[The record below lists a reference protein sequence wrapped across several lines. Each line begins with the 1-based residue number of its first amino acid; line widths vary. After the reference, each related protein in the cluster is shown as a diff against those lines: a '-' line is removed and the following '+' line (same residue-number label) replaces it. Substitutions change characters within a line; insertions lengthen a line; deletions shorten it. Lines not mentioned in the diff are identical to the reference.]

1 MSKKSFVLP
10 TLLSMGGGGD
20 GNVIGGG
27 TGQSGS
33 DAVPM
38 SFNSWLNSTFAGDLI
53 NDGTIDQNDYD
64 AWWGALMDAHPDIF
78 TAELYEELNGWEW
91 EE

>member
-27 TGQSGS
+27 TGQGGS
-33 DAVPM
+33 DAIPM
-38 SFNSWLNSTFAGDLI
+38 TFEEWKKTAFAHDFNENGIDFMDYVWWWLDQGFDTGDLW
-53 NDGTIDQNDYD
+53 NEYNPGTPWD
-64 AWWGALMDAHPDIF
+64 PD
-78 TAELYEELNGWEW
+78 W